1 LMRIIRSTSS
11 LQQLIKKIKLTGRT
25 VGFVPTMGALHEGHR
40 ALLRR
45 CRRENDI
52 VVLSVFVN
60 PKQFGPKEDLAKYP
74 RREHD
79 DKKLAKKEKVDII
92 FLPSVKEMYPE
103 GYVTYIEVERM
114 TQALCGRSRPGH
126 FKGVTTVV
134 GKLLNIVMP
143 DRLYLGQKDAQQ
155 AAVLARMTRDLSF
168 SVTVKICPTVREP
181 DGLAMS
187 SRNEYLTVDQR
198 KEAAV
203 LYRALRET
211 RRSVTAGDRSA
222 KMIVN
227 KIRSRITRESSG
239 RIDYV
244 ECVDADTLAPL
255 KRIQGKT
262 LIALAVW
269 FGKTRLIDNIVV
281 QACLPDRQA

>member
-1 LMRIIRSTSS
+1 MMRIIRSTSS